1 MPTFTRSFIKSE
13 QLKDNI
19 IQKVIFYITSG
30 SRPRNVDNLQNNVKQ
45 FLKYTK
51 ENSHPQGYLFVAND
65 GVLELKKH
73 NVSGHINTQ
82 IVVPSKYYF
91 AFVLVAHCKLNHCTQ
106 FQLAKKIKATH
117 LILGL
122 ENIIK
127 QVHNDCLLCTSL
139 SSIPTSMEQFSTTP
153 VPTCPSQQC
162 SADVI
167 RRAKQS
173 ILVVTDAIT

>member
-1 MPTFTRSFIKSE
+1 MG
-13 QLKDNI
+13 N
-19 IQKVIFYITSG
+19 
-30 SRPRNVDNLQNNVKQ
+30 
-45 FLKYTK
+45 
-51 ENSHPQGYLFVAND
+51 
-65 GVLELKKH
+65 
-73 NVSGHINTQ
+73 Q

-91 AFVLVAHCKLNHCTQ
+91 AFVLVAHCKLNHPTQ
-106 FQLAKKIKATH
+106 SQLAKMIKATH

-139 SSIPTSMEQFSTTP
+139 SSIPTSMEQFFTTP
-153 VPTCPSQQC
+153 VPTCPYQQC

-173 ILVVTDAIT
+173 ILVVTDALTQHTSSAIIKS